1 MTTTTISSREF
12 NQDVSAAKRAASEG
26 PVLILDRGKPAHVLL
41 SYREWLRI
49 VGRQQTI
56 GDLLHLPGAED
67 IKLALPARKDRPRAA
82 KL

>member
-1 MTTTTISSREF
+1 MAGL
-12 NQDVSAAKRAASEG
+12 Q
-26 PVLILDRGKPAHVLL
+26 H
-41 SYREWLRI
+41 EWLRI